1 MFNWIYK
8 DQNVRTK
15 ICKVELRKKILK
27 SLLSSTFFDFSDK
40 IFFFRL
46 FQRYNF
52 QSSISFQRTSCLFT
66 GRAKSVFRM
75 FKLYRH
81 QAKAFASNGLIG
93 GLRKS
98 SF

>member
-1 MFNWIYK
+1 MFNWINR
-8 DQNVRTK
+8 DVNVRKK
-15 ICKVELRKKILK
+15 ISNVELRKKLLK
-27 SLLSSTFFDFSDK
+27 SLLASSFFDFSDK
-40 IFFFRL
+40 VFFFRL
-46 FQRYNF
+46 FQRYNL
-52 QSSISFQRTSCLFT
+52 QSSISFQKTSCLFT
-66 GRAKSVFRM
+66 GRSKSVFRM

>member
-1 MFNWIYK
+1 MYNWIFRDK
-8 DQNVRTK
+8 NVRQK
-15 ICKVELRKKILK
+15 IYRVELRKKLLK
-27 SLLSSTFFDFSDK
+27 SLLASSFFEFSDK
-40 IFFFRL
+40 TYFFKL
-46 FQRYNF
+46 FQRYNLH
-52 QSSISFQRTSCLFT
+52 SSISFQRGSCIFT

-81 QAKAFASNGLIG
+81 QAKAFASNGLIV